1 MVALAALAAMA
12 VDERERSP
20 RHLVHEPA
28 PLHEEVL
35 EVVASQGEE
44 VAQPPARRGA
54 RMPARILHA
63 AGLASCETHARCCVT
78 AARVFTR
85 AYCYM

>member
-1 MVALAALAAMA
+1 VVLAALGAMA

-44 VAQPPARRGA
+44 VAQPPARGGA
-54 RMPARILHA
+54 GMPARILHA
-63 AGLASCETHARCCVT
+63 AGLASCETHATCCVT
-78 AARVFTR
+78 AARGFTR
-85 AYCYM
+85 AYYM

>member
-1 MVALAALAAMA
+1 VVAVALAALAAMA

-35 EVVASQGEE
+35 DVVAGQGEE
-44 VAQPPARRGA
+44 VAQPPAR
-54 RMPARILHA
+54 
-63 AGLASCETHARCCVT
+63 
-78 AARVFTR
+78 
-85 AYCYM
+85 